1 MGQFVEAVRQ
11 GFTQLVAHKLR
22 SALTLLGIFV
32 GIAAIIGSSTL
43 LDAVNR
49 MVIGMFERYGKLNVM
64 AVEAAFGVYR
74 NGRWHRHAKM
84 YPLDENDGRA
94 LREAFPEIMDLSL
107 TKRERD
113 TLSYGGAS
121 YPDTSIQGVS
131 VRYGAMNNLTVKR
144 GRFLTESD
152 TTQWARAAVLSARLE
167 EDLFSGRDPLG
178 EEVLIGKQR
187 FTVVGVLRPR
197 GSDTSE
203 ERAVVYIPYTTHT
216 HRLYGERGFM
226 GFNWGMDIYLQVEDA
241 GEIEQLQ
248 VNIKH
253 FLKRRHRGSTL
264 DHFRTWS
271 VGEWQAEALDDI
283 KVQGYILYAVAVL
296 CLLTGGIGI
305 MNIMLVSVSERT
317 REIGLRKAVGAKN
330 RDILAQF
337 LIEAVVLSLVGGLL
351 GIGGGWGVG
360 EFLSNILKTTMEEEA
375 SLLSVR
381 LQLSTVAVAL
391 GTASGIA
398 LVFGI
403 FPALKAA
410 RLSPIDALRYE

>member
-1 MGQFVEAVRQ
+1 
-11 GFTQLVAHKLR
+11 
-22 SALTLLGIFV
+22 
-32 GIAAIIGSSTL
+32 
-43 LDAVNR
+43 
-49 MVIGMFERYGKLNVM
+49 
-64 AVEAAFGVYR
+64 
-74 NGRWHRHAKM
+74 
-84 YPLDENDGRA
+84 
-94 LREAFPEIMDLSL
+94 
-107 TKRERD
+107 
-113 TLSYGGAS
+113 
-121 YPDTSIQGVS
+121 
-131 VRYGAMNNLTVKR
+131 MNNLTVKR

-152 TTQWARAAVLSARLE
+152 TAQWARTAVLSARLE
-167 EDLFSGRDPLG
+167 EDLFSGRNPIG
-178 EEVLIGKQR
+178 EEVLVGKQR
-187 FTVVGVLRPR
+187 FTVVGVLRPL

-203 ERAVVYIPYTTHT
+203 ERAVVYIPYTTHI

-241 GEIEQLQ
+241 DEIEKLQ

-271 VGEWQAEALDDI
+271 VGEWQAEALGNI
-283 KVQGYILYAVAVL
+283 EVQGYILYAVAVL

-337 LIEAVVLSLVGGLL
+337 LIEAVVLSLVGGVL

-381 LQLSTVAVAL
+381 LNLSTVAVAL
-391 GTASGIA
+391 GTASGVA

-410 RLSPIDALRYE
+410 RLNPIDALRYE

>member
-1 MGQFVEAVRQ
+1 VGQVVEAVRQ
-11 GFTQLVAHKLR
+11 GFTQLIAHKLR
-22 SALTLLGIFV
+22 SALTLLGIFI

-84 YPLDENDGRA
+84 YSLDENDGRA
-94 LREAFPEIMDLSL
+94 LREAFPEVTDLSL
-107 TKRERD
+107 AKWEND

-131 VRYGAMNNLTVKR
+131 ERYGAMNNLTVKR

-152 TTQWARAAVLSARLE
+152 IAQWARIAILSARLE
-167 EDLFSGRDPLG
+167 EDLFSGRNPLG

-187 FTVVGVLRPR
+187 FSVVGVLHPL

-216 HRLYGERGFM
+216 HRLYGKQGFL
-226 GFNWGMDIYLQVEDA
+226 GFDWGLDIYLQVEDA
-241 GEIEQLQ
+241 GEIEKLQ
-248 VNIKH
+248 VNVKH

-271 VGEWQAEALDDI
+271 VGEWQAEALDNL
-283 KVQGYILYAVAVL
+283 KVQGYILYAVAAL

-351 GIGGGWGVG
+351 GIVGGWGVG
-360 EFLSNILKTTMEEEA
+360 EFLSKILKATMEEEA
-375 SLLSVR
+375 SLLSVQ
-381 LQLSTVAVAL
+381 LHLSTVAVAL